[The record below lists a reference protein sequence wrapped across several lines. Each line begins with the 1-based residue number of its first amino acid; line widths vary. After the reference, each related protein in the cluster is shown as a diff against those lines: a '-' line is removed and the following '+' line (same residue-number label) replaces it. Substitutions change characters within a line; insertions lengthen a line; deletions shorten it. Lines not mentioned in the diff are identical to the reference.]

1 MIFNMKL
8 QPQPFEAI
16 KSGRKDIE
24 MRLYDEKRKQI
35 KKKDLI
41 EFTSLESGEKILCKV
56 VNLHIF
62 SSFKQLYAHFDK
74 KRLGYHEN
82 ETAKPSDMEKYY
94 PKSEQAQFGV
104 IGIEIKLTKLNLK

>member
-1 MIFNMKL
+1 MKL

-35 KKKDLI
+35 KKEDLI
-41 EFTSLESGEKILCKV
+41 EFTNLETGEKILCKV
-56 VNLHIF
+56 TDLHIF

-82 ETAKPSDMEKYY
+82 ETAKTSDMEKYY

-104 IGIEIKLTKLNLK
+104 IGIEIKLIKLNLK

>member
-35 KKKDLI
+35 KKEDLI
-41 EFTSLESGEKILCKV
+41 EFTNLETGEKILCKV
-56 VNLHIF
+56 TDLHIF
-62 SSFKQLYAHFDK
+62 SSLKQLYAHFDK

-104 IGIEIKLTKLNLK
+104 IGIEIKLIKLNLK

>member
-35 KKKDLI
+35 KKEDLI

-74 KRLGYHEN
+74 KRLGYHE
-82 ETAKPSDMEKYY
+82 TKPQNQVTWKNTIQNPSKHN
-94 PKSEQAQFGV
+94 SA
-104 IGIEIKLTKLNLK
+104 LLALKLN

>member
-35 KKKDLI
+35 KKEDLI
-41 EFTSLESGEKILCKV
+41 EFTNLETGEKILCEV
-56 VNLHIF
+56 TDLHIF

-104 IGIEIKLTKLNLK
+104 IGIEIKLIKLNLK

>member
-1 MIFNMKL
+1 MKL

-35 KKKDLI
+35 KKEDLI
-41 EFTSLESGEKILCKV
+41 EFTNLETGEKILCKV
-56 VNLHIF
+56 TDLHIF

-104 IGIEIKLTKLNLK
+104 VGIEIKLTKLNLK

>member
-1 MIFNMKL
+1 MKL

-41 EFTSLESGEKILCKV
+41 EFTSLESGEK
-56 VNLHIF
+56 NF
-62 SSFKQLYAHFDK
+62 MQ
-74 KRLGYHEN
+74 
-82 ETAKPSDMEKYY
+82 SD
-94 PKSEQAQFGV
+94 
-104 IGIEIKLTKLNLK
+104 

>member
-35 KKKDLI
+35 KKEDLI
-41 EFTSLESGEKILCKV
+41 EFTNLETGEKILCKV
-56 VNLHIF
+56 TDLHIF

-104 IGIEIKLTKLNLK
+104 VGIEIKLTKLNLK

>member
-35 KKKDLI
+35 KKEDLI
-41 EFTSLESGEKILCKV
+41 EFTNLETGEKILCKV
-56 VNLHIF
+56 TDLHIF

-82 ETAKPSDMEKYY
+82 ETAKTSDMEKYY

-104 IGIEIKLTKLNLK
+104 IGIEIKLIKLNLK

>member
-35 KKKDLI
+35 KKEDLI
-41 EFTSLESGEKILCKV
+41 EFTNLETGEKTLCKV
-56 VNLHIF
+56 TDLHIF

-104 IGIEIKLTKLNLK
+104 IGIEIKLIKLNLK

>member
-1 MIFNMKL
+1 MKL

-35 KKKDLI
+35 KKEDLI
-41 EFTSLESGEKILCKV
+41 EFTNLETGEKILCKV
-56 VNLHIF
+56 TDLHIF

-94 PKSEQAQFGV
+94 PIVFTSC
-104 IGIEIKLTKLNLK
+104 I

>member
-1 MIFNMKL
+1 MKL

-35 KKKDLI
+35 KKEDLI
-41 EFTSLESGEKILCKV
+41 EFTNLETGEKILCKV
-56 VNLHIF
+56 TDLHIF

-104 IGIEIKLTKLNLK
+104 IGIEIKLIKLNLK

>member
-1 MIFNMKL
+1 MIYMKL

-35 KKKDLI
+35 KKDDLI
-41 EFTSLESGEKILCKV
+41 EFTNEKTNEKILCKV
-56 VNLHIF
+56 TNLHIF
-62 SSFKQLYAHFDK
+62 SSFKQLYAKFDK

-94 PKSEQAQFGV
+94 PKSEQSKFGV
-104 IGIEIKLTKLNLK
+104 VGIEIKLELN